1 MAYMVRRILFF
12 GCFLLLCLQLACGQ
26 QTSVDSIKKEKQPMT
41 KKLDVNSENTFDKE
55 APKHGYYLQINHQNC
70 HYEIR
75 VNDEEAYQYRD
86 RYPVMSIRV
95 PINSEIQKSGEQS
108 LSIRVFPIK
117 GAFLSKMAD
126 LSIGLF
132 YYTDMSD
139 EENSYGELVHLLDWE
154 LPKIENEETPMV
166 RLDTVFKATVPYEIK
181 NLDHAVDLSKMDK
194 DQLLAEVVAEYKAIF
209 KLMERDYHQY
219 YIERDK
225 PSFDRSDMWFY
236 TTEEGSRK
244 VSENNATF
252 FKEDLEEI
260 QPIENY
266 KLNLYAYGKAV
277 SLRRM
282 IDNGNVICKAEI
294 LEEDHPPYYKKGEKN
309 YYEGLPVRLYKDK
322 RDNQWHI
329 W

>member
-1 MAYMVRRILFF
+1 MAYMVRGILFF
-12 GCFLLLCLQLACGQ
+12 GGFLLLCLQLACGQ
-26 QTSVDSIKKEKQPMT
+26 QTSVDSIKKEKQPMR

-75 VNDEEAYQYRD
+75 VNDEEAYQYRG
-86 RYPVMSIRV
+86 RYPVMSIR
-95 PINSEIQKSGEQS
+95 PSLNPLIYKNGKQS

-194 DQLLAEVVAEYKAIF
+194 DELLAEVVAEYKAIF
-209 KLMERDYHQY
+209 KLMQRDYYQY

-236 TTEEGSRK
+236 TTEESSRK

-266 KLNLYAYGKAV
+266 KLNLYAYGKTV